1 MLIKE
6 LQLYSSN
13 LKAQAD
19 FYIKVLGVTCIA
31 RNDQYVS
38 LQMGNS
44 ILTIVYKPEAKPYHF
59 AITIPAHKEVE
70 ALAWLKARVVIEQ
83 EGSNE
88 IIDFTAWNAKAMYF
102 YDPDKN
108 IVELIARNNLKNTV
122 PEPFDT
128 SQFLEISE
136 IGVPTV
142 TIEKVYTQL
151 NAVTGI
157 QIYDGSFDRFCA
169 IGDERGLFICINPKV
184 KDWFPTNDKAFASAF
199 EIMVVEHQKTYRMQY
214 EDEAFKLLG

>member
-19 FYIKVLGVTCIA
+19 FYTKVLGVTCIA
-31 RNDQYVS
+31 RTDQYVS

-44 ILTIVYKPEAKPYHF
+44 ILTIAYKPEATPYHF
-59 AITIPAHKEVE
+59 AITIPAHKEIE
-70 ALAWLKARVVIEQ
+70 ALAWLKARVAIEQ

-142 TIEKVYTQL
+142 AIENVYTQL
-151 NAVTGI
+151 NALTGI
-157 QIYDGSFDRFCA
+157 SIYDGSFDRFCA

-184 KDWFPTNDKAFASAF
+184 KDWFPTNDNAFASAF
-199 EIMVVEHQKTYRMQY
+199 EIMVVEQGKEFRVKY
-214 EDEAFKLLG
+214 EHEELKVQ